1 MLLMRTSSTP
11 IGDMPGKRADD
22 VTQLTIRFP
31 KEWLERIDALA
42 RKMAPHGLEF
52 TRTDVMRVVVAR
64 GLDEVEREQALAKRT
79 GKSNDR

>member
-1 MLLMRTSSTP
+1 
-11 IGDMPGKRADD
+11 MPGKRADD

-31 KEWLERIDALA
+31 KDWLARIDGLA

-64 GLDEVEREQALAKRT
+64 GLDELEREQGVARRATKNSER
-79 GKSNDR
+79 